1 MTLHIIT
8 KVISSEEEKDLIRT
22 SIQKEDDCLF
32 IQSGVYNC
40 LNKSVLGRL
49 TDVKARGFYVLSTDQ
64 QSRGV
69 QILHPE
75 PIQAISMKEFVELSV
90 KHTKSI
96 TW

>member
-8 KVISSEEEKDLIRT
+8 KVISSEEDKNLI
-22 SIQKEDDCLF
+22 SAAIQKEDDCLF

-40 LNKSVLGRL
+40 LNESVLGRL
-49 TDVKARGFYVLSTDQ
+49 TDVKAIGLYVLSSDQ
-64 QSRGV
+64 QSRGI
-69 QILHPE
+69 QILPPE
-75 PIQAISMKEFVELSV
+75 PILAISMKEFVELSV